1 MARSHSRVDEQPVKG
16 PLRILWETIGCVFRG
31 RTARQTP
38 PSDNVT
44 SLSQDVRISK
54 WKRVAQRRRI
64 LEKKGGAGFTET
76 EFKQLCEQYEGR
88 CLCCGGRLDLTADHV
103 VPLSKGGSHSI
114 DNIQPLCKECN
125 SRKHTLAVDFRKEDN
140 RFSFFV
146 SKSGRKRH
154 ILKAEKAR
162 TLCGLQAHTAIRFSD
177 VSGELPLC
185 RKCKWALHSELERLQ
200 IKTEEGSRQSA

>member
-1 MARSHSRVDEQPVKG
+1 MTRSNSRVDEQPVKG
-16 PLRILWETIGCVFRG
+16 PLRILWETIGRVFRG

-54 WKRVAQRRRI
+54 WKRAAQRRRI

-76 EFKQLCEQYEGR
+76 EFKQLCEQYGGR
-88 CLCCGGRLDLTADHV
+88 CLCCGGRLDL
-103 VPLSKGGSHSI
+103 
-114 DNIQPLCKECN
+114 IQPLCKECN